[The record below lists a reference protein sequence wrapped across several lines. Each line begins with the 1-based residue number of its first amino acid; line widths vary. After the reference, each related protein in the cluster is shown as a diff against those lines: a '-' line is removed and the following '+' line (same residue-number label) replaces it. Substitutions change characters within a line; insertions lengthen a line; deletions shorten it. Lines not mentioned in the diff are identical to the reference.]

1 MVHQLPTGA
10 KDLLP
15 LDVARKQWL
24 EKHLQQCFHNWGYQR
39 IITPT
44 LEHLDSL
51 TAGGAVQPET
61 VLQLRT
67 DGLASL
73 GLRPELTASIARA
86 YATRLQS
93 DDGSCPQRLYYHA
106 NVFRRKGSHSAK
118 IASEESFQAGVELL
132 GAAGLL
138 ADGEILL
145 LLRQCLAAVH
155 LPSWRLVLGDARITN
170 AFLAT
175 VPPSHRHRVH
185 QCLADLDRVQIEQ
198 MDLPEPHKTNALAL
212 FDLRGN
218 PETVLAKLQAQP
230 WAQDIADEVDLLRA
244 RVDLWHKTLEPD
256 ALDPDAVSEAMDQ
269 RLCLDL
275 SMIRTFDYYTGMV
288 FEVISGN
295 YVIAQGGR
303 YDNLIGIYHP
313 QGKTYPSV
321 GFCLNLE
328 DLQQVLLKYLPKTP
342 QPVHTLVVPTSTD
355 AVAAAFNYAQA
366 LRQQNPEA
374 MIVVGLEAVS
384 PEVAQSQAQQRGID
398 QVALVQG
405 AESVQLLSVS

>member
-15 LDVARKQWL
+15 LDVAQKQWL
-24 EKHLQQCFHNWGYQR
+24 ESHLQQCFHGWGYQR

-106 NVFRRKGSHSAK
+106 NVFRRKGSYSAK

-155 LPSWRLVLGDARITN
+155 LPAWVLVLGDAKITN

-175 VPPSHRHRVH
+175 VPLSHRAKVH
-185 QCLADLDRVQIEQ
+185 QCLEDLDRVQIEQ
-198 MDLPEPHKTNALAL
+198 MDLPEPHKTHTLAL

-218 PETVLAKLQAQP
+218 PETVLAKLQEQP
-230 WAQDIADEVDLLRA
+230 WAKDIADEVEVLRS
-244 RVDLWHKTLEPD
+244 RVELWQNTLD
-256 ALDPDAVSEAMDQ
+256 AADRQSATQ

-275 SMIRTFDYYTGMV
+275 SMVRTFDYYTGMV

-295 YVIAQGGR
+295 HVIAQGGR

-342 QPVHTLVVPTSTD
+342 QPVHTLVVATSD
-355 AVAAAFNYAQA
+355 DGIAPAFNYAQT
-366 LRQQNPEA
+366 LRYQNPEA
-374 MIVVGLEAVS
+374 MIVVGLEPVA
-384 PEVAQSQAQQRGID
+384 PEIAQAQAQQRGID

-405 AESVQLLSVS
+405 DQSVKLLHID